1 MKRIQKAR
9 ARAAAS
15 QNGHCHYCGKPMI
28 QDQNVLDAFAKQN
41 GLKKKQA
48 RELLATAEH
57 LLARSEG
64 GTDAGKNIV
73 AAHAICNRRR
83 HQRKNAPPPEQFR
96 QLVQKRCEKGRWH
109 VPAVLKMPTHLP
121 PLRT

>member
-15 QNGHCHYCGKPMI
+15 QGGYCHYCGKPMI
-28 QDQNVLDAFAKQN
+28 QDQNILDAFAKQN

-73 AAHAICNRRR
+73 AAHALCNRRR

-96 QLVQKRCEKGRWH
+96 QFVQKRCEKGRWH
-109 VPAVLKMPTHLP
+109 LPAVLKMPTHLP

>member
-96 QLVQKRCEKGRWH
+96 QFVQKRCEKGRWH